1 MNCVFNPRTATTQE
15 LLKFY
20 NDNNSPL
27 VKRFSD
33 RKTAERRCQETVDR
47 LNATHNLASIISAQ
61 WAQADAAVDHS
72 DSNARIGKMLAAEA
86 PVIGEFVNCPH
97 CGIHLNNGF
106 TTYEDLRGDR
116 GNHGVDLSDMT
127 HEYMCLGCCG
137 YFGPAVKRARAATG
151 AVAGPRPAMS
161 QSLKLDRRITCVD
174 TGAEYANACQVWKA
188 GLVSAA
194 QGDRLSSL
202 LYGAAKRGEFNTVAV
217 NGHSFKLTVGG
228 AA

>member
-1 MNCVFNPRTATTQE
+1 MTNFLTMTMHELVAYYNAHAAT
-15 LLKFY
+15 
-20 NDNNSPL
+20 P
-27 VKRFSD
+27 VKRFAD
-33 RKTAERRCQETVDR
+33 RKTAERRCAALAVTPVTIDPVETPITAALV
-47 LNATHNLASIISAQ
+47 AEQ
-61 WAQADAAVDHS
+61 AVDHS
-72 DSNARIGKMLAAEA
+72 ASNARIGKMLAAEA
-86 PVIGEFVNCPH
+86 PIIGEFVNCPH
-97 CGIHLNNGF
+97 CGIHLSNGY
-106 TTYEDLRGDR
+106 TTYEDLRADR
-116 GNHGVDLSDMT
+116 GNLGVDLSDMT

-137 YFGPAVKRARAATG
+137 YFGPTLKRARAATG